1 MLKFATLI
9 NDIYNKT
16 LTGIMIRRI
25 LSISGKPGLYRLVS
39 QGKNMLIVESLADKR
54 RQPIYAND
62 KVVSLGDISIYTL
75 EGDKPLAEVFE
86 AVKTKADGKA
96 VDIKGFA
103 NDQAIR
109 DFFREI
115 LPDFDDDR
123 VYTSDIKKLL
133 TWYNMLIAQ
142 GITEFVEKAAE
153 ETQPDGE

>member
-1 MLKFATLI
+1 
-9 NDIYNKT
+9 
-16 LTGIMIRRI
+16 MIRRI

-75 EGDKPLAEVFE
+75 EGDKPLAEVLE
-86 AVKTKADGKA
+86 SVKDKADGKA
-96 VDIKGFA
+96 VDIKAFA

-109 DFFREI
+109 DYFREI

-133 TWYNMLIAQ
+133 TWYNMLIAH
-142 GITEFVEKAAE
+142 GITEFVEKTTE
-153 ETQPDGE
+153 ETQSDGE